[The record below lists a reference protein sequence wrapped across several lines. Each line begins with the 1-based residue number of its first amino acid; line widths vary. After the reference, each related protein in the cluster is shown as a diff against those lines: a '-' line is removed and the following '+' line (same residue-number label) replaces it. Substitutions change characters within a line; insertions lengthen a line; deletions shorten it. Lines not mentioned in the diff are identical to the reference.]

1 VKIVQYIDPAQ
12 SQKNRVGLIDGDS
25 LVDLTAGPSEP
36 TSLYEIYYKHG
47 GSKDGIVATCTSLAE
62 EGTQSPLGDLLTNV
76 TNPSSP
82 HLRSPVT
89 APAGEPHR
97 LKIWLAG
104 VTHADSAKLRELEA
118 KQSTGVAA
126 NVYDQKYKECSA
138 GGIPELF
145 AKSDSESMSAHGE
158 TVSRPVSTLRLVP
171 ETELVSVYGLRQDG
185 QIERIGY
192 TGGNDYTD
200 NGIEAQNPLNLPQA
214 KNWSGGCASL
224 GPVLITDDEF
234 DDTDVVVTC
243 DIVRAGEQV
252 ASKSGHTGQQHLN
265 MPDGLFHLERSLF
278 ERIPLS
284 DQQLQILYWG
294 TPIVFSDADL
304 ASGLLDGDKVKMTFS
319 GIGDLENPVKD
330 WTPPGQLNGLRT

>member
-1 VKIVQYIDPAQ
+1 MKILQYTDPAQ
-12 SQKNRVGLIDGDS
+12 SKQDRIGLIDGDN
-25 LVDLTAGPSEP
+25 LIDLTAGPSEP

-47 GSKDGIVATCTSLAE
+47 GSKDGIVATCTSLAKK
-62 EGTQSPLGDLLTNV
+62 GNQSTLGDLLTNV
-76 TNPSSP
+76 TDPSRP

-104 VTHADSAKLRELEA
+104 VTHADSAKLREIEA
-118 KQSTGVAA
+118 KQSTGIAA
-126 NVYDQKYKECSA
+126 NVYDQKYRECST

-145 AKSDSESMSAHGE
+145 SKSDSESMSAHGE
-158 TVSRPVSTLRLVP
+158 AVSRPVNTLKLVP

-185 QIERIGY
+185 QVERIGY

-224 GPVLITDDEF
+224 GPILITDDEF
-234 DDTDVVVTC
+234 DDADVVVTC
-243 DIVRAGEQV
+243 DVIRAGEQI

-265 MPDGLFHLERSLF
+265 MPDRLFHLERSLF

-284 DQQLQILYWG
+284 DNQLQILYWG

-304 ASGLLDGDKVKMTFS
+304 KSGLLDGDTVKMTFS
-319 GIGDLENPVKD
+319 GIGDLENPVKA
-330 WTPPGQLNGLRT
+330 WTPPGQLSNLNK